1 MFFFL
6 FFFFLSIIA
15 PIIECI
21 TPKSSLDERL
31 NKTVV
36 EGTVLTYQC
45 DSGLSLTGPTTIIC
59 GNDGQ
64 WSTNLATLT
73 CVTPVT
79 PGELAILFYAVN
91 HLFEIH

>member
-1 MFFFL
+1 ML
-6 FFFFLSIIA
+6 LFFLSIIV

-36 EGTVLTYQC
+36 EGTILTYQC
-45 DSGLSLTGPTTIIC
+45 DSGLSLTEPTTITC
-59 GNDGQ
+59 GNDGK

-79 PGELAILFYAVN
+79 PGELAIILFYAVN